1 MSTVPVGRMSWLR
14 CLYSTV
20 AVLSPML
27 CIRSGVSW
35 TGTSGVSIFC
45 PGVDGAGSFAPEG
58 GPEATGCTSPDIG
71 IFIALGC
78 FAKWERYAQVPAK
91 TPRIA
96 IQTSEV
102 LNTYLFIAV
111 SLLSEFRGV
120 PKQLHDQQE
129 SARIRASS

>member
-1 MSTVPVGRMSWLR
+1 MSTVPVARMSSLSR
-14 CLYSTV
+14 LYSTV
-20 AVLSPML
+20 PVLTTMIG
-27 CIRSGVSW
+27 IRSGVSS
-35 TGTSGVSIFC
+35 TGTSGVSIFVS
-45 PGVDGAGSFAPEG
+45 GMDGAGSFAPAG

-78 FAKWERYAQVPAK
+78 FGIWERYAQVPAK

-111 SLLSEFRGV
+111 SLLSEIRGG
-120 PKQLHDQQE
+120 PKQLRDQRK